1 VELYIRCREAILVMG
16 VIVILFLILELKNKN
31 LLDYMEK
38 MICCGIKESNILERR
53 DFNYYMVNV
62 WLKVCITS
70 P

>member
-16 VIVILFLILELKNKN
+16 VIVILFLILELKKKN